1 MERTGGDRIRPV
13 SLIFY
18 TKSLT
23 LWPRYD
29 MIFALPFLSFMQI
42 RFDRQYES
50 SRIIPTAFLL
60 DAPDLVR
67 TFYELFTGFYG
78 F

>member
-1 MERTGGDRIRPV
+1 
-13 SLIFY
+13 
-18 TKSLT
+18 
-23 LWPRYD
+23 